1 MRKLWNAL
9 RRPSARWSV
18 LALVATGIVI
28 GIALIVLPHV
38 GIKVTSTTEFCVS
51 CHSMQPVYEEYKQ
64 SVHFQNASGVRAE
77 CHDCHIPP
85 DIPGMVK
92 RKLEASNHSMQPVY
106 EEYKQSVHFQNA
118 SGVRAE
124 CHDCHIP
131 PDIPGMVKRKL
142 EASND
147 IYQTFIAHSIDT
159 PEKFEAKRAELA
171 EREWAR
177 MKENNSATC
186 RSCHNYDAMDH
197 AKQHPEAARQM
208 KVAAKDNQSCI
219 DCHKGIAH
227 QLPDMS
233 SGFRKQFDELRASA
247 NDSGDTL
254 YSIDIK
260 PIYAAKGDKEA
271 SGSLLP
277 ASEVKVLKR
286 DGDWLQIE
294 ITGWTESAGR
304 QRVLTQFP
312 GKRIFVA
319 SIRGDV
325 QQQVKTL
332 EKTTVA
338 DTSTEWSKLQATAW
352 MKKGD
357 MVNDIKPIWAYA
369 DSLYN
374 GTCNQCHGAPE
385 IAHFDA
391 NGWIGTLNGMIGFTS
406 LDKREERT
414 LLKYL
419 QMNASD
425 TAGKAHGDKKEEK

>member
-1 MRKLWNAL
+1 MIIEGIKNLLGEDLTKQVETALKGKGKDGKDVDLVIGNDGSFVPAEKYNGANSGKTSAENAL
-9 RRPSARWSV
+9 KAAAEALKAIGGSGDPAKIAEDVKTAQTTITTLQTNHDAEIKKISKNAALRMALNGKVHDPSD
-18 LALVATGIVI
+18 II
-28 GIALIVLPHV
+28 GLL
-38 GIKVTSTTEFCVS
+38 
-51 CHSMQPVYEEYKQ
+51 
-64 SVHFQNASGVRAE
+64 
-77 CHDCHIPP
+77 D
-85 DIPGMVK
+85 
-92 RKLEASNHSMQPVY
+92 LE
-106 EEYKQSVHFQNA
+106 K
-118 SGVRAE
+118 
-124 CHDCHIP
+124 I
-131 PDIPGMVKRKL
+131 
-142 EASND
+142 
-147 IYQTFIAHSIDT
+147 
-159 PEKFEAKRAELA
+159 EAKRAELA

-338 DTSTEWSKLQATAW
+338 DTNTEWSKLQATAW

>member
-1 MRKLWNAL
+1 MSKKNLL
-9 RRPSARWSV
+9 
-18 LALVATGIVI
+18 
-28 GIALIVLPHV
+28 
-38 GIKVTSTTEFCVS
+38 
-51 CHSMQPVYEEYKQ
+51 
-64 SVHFQNASGVRAE
+64 SGRDKE
-77 CHDCHIPP
+77 
-85 DIPGMVK
+85 
-92 RKLEASNHSMQPVY
+92 LQ
-106 EEYKQSVHFQNA
+106 
-118 SGVRAE
+118 
-124 CHDCHIP
+124 
-131 PDIPGMVKRKL
+131 
-142 EASND
+142 
-147 IYQTFIAHSIDT
+147 
-159 PEKFEAKRAELA
+159 ELA
-171 EREWAR
+171 EQ
-177 MKENNSATC
+177 
-186 RSCHNYDAMDH
+186 Y
-197 AKQHPEAARQM
+197 EAA
-208 KVAAKDNQSCI
+208 KAEN
-219 DCHKGIAH
+219 
-227 QLPDMS
+227 
-233 SGFRKQFDELRASA
+233 
-247 NDSGDTL
+247 
-254 YSIDIK
+254 K
-260 PIYAAKGDKEA
+260 PIYLDADDLADLADWYAMHGKSEQATEVVEYGLRLHPNSTPLLVEQAYLFMDAQKRDKAKQIIGQIPE
-271 SGSLLP
+271 SYS
-277 ASEVKVLKR
+277 SEVKVLKR

-338 DTSTEWSKLQATAW
+338 DTNTEWSKLQATAW

-385 IAHFDA
+385 ISHFDA

>member
-18 LALVATGIVI
+18 LALVAIGIVI

-92 RKLEASNHSMQPVY
+92 RKLEASN
-106 EEYKQSVHFQNA
+106 
-118 SGVRAE
+118 
-124 CHDCHIP
+124 
-131 PDIPGMVKRKL
+131 
-142 EASND
+142 D
-147 IYQTFIAHSIDT
+147 IYQTF
-159 PEKFEAKRAELA
+159 
-171 EREWAR
+171 
-177 MKENNSATC
+177 
-186 RSCHNYDAMDH
+186 
-197 AKQHPEAARQM
+197 
-208 KVAAKDNQSCI
+208 
-219 DCHKGIAH
+219 IAH

-338 DTSTEWSKLQATAW
+338 DTNTEWSKLQATAW

-374 GTCNQCHGAPE
+374 GTCNECHGAPE

>member
-1 MRKLWNAL
+1 
-9 RRPSARWSV
+9 
-18 LALVATGIVI
+18 
-28 GIALIVLPHV
+28 
-38 GIKVTSTTEFCVS
+38 
-51 CHSMQPVYEEYKQ
+51 
-64 SVHFQNASGVRAE
+64 
-77 CHDCHIPP
+77 
-85 DIPGMVK
+85 
-92 RKLEASNHSMQPVY
+92 
-106 EEYKQSVHFQNA
+106 
-118 SGVRAE
+118 
-124 CHDCHIP
+124 
-131 PDIPGMVKRKL
+131 
-142 EASND
+142 
-147 IYQTFIAHSIDT
+147 
-159 PEKFEAKRAELA
+159 
-171 EREWAR
+171 
-177 MKENNSATC
+177 
-186 RSCHNYDAMDH
+186 
-197 AKQHPEAARQM
+197 
-208 KVAAKDNQSCI
+208 
-219 DCHKGIAH
+219 
-227 QLPDMS
+227 MS

-254 YSIDIK
+254 SYSIDIK

-271 SGSLLP
+271 CLSAACFGSESP
-277 ASEVKVLKR
+277 KR
-286 DGDWLQIE
+286 DGWLQIE

-338 DTSTEWSKLQATAW
+338 DTNTEWSKLQATAW

-385 IAHFDA
+385 ISHFDA

>member
-1 MRKLWNAL
+1 M
-9 RRPSARWSV
+9 
-18 LALVATGIVI
+18 
-28 GIALIVLPHV
+28 
-38 GIKVTSTTEFCVS
+38 
-51 CHSMQPVYEEYKQ
+51 
-64 SVHFQNASGVRAE
+64 
-77 CHDCHIPP
+77 
-85 DIPGMVK
+85 
-92 RKLEASNHSMQPVY
+92 
-106 EEYKQSVHFQNA
+106 
-118 SGVRAE
+118 
-124 CHDCHIP
+124 
-131 PDIPGMVKRKL
+131 
-142 EASND
+142 
-147 IYQTFIAHSIDT
+147 
-159 PEKFEAKRAELA
+159 
-171 EREWAR
+171 
-177 MKENNSATC
+177 
-186 RSCHNYDAMDH
+186 
-197 AKQHPEAARQM
+197 
-208 KVAAKDNQSCI
+208 
-219 DCHKGIAH
+219 
-227 QLPDMS
+227 
-233 SGFRKQFDELRASA
+233 
-247 NDSGDTL
+247 
-254 YSIDIK
+254 
-260 PIYAAKGDKEA
+260 
-271 SGSLLP
+271 
-277 ASEVKVLKR
+277 KVLKR
-286 DGDWLQIE
+286 DGDWLHIE

-338 DTSTEWSKLQATAW
+338 DTNTEWSKLQATAW

>member
-1 MRKLWNAL
+1 MRKLWRAL
-9 RRPSARWSV
+9 LRPSARWSM
-18 LALVATGIVI
+18 LTLLIAGIVV
-28 GIALIVLPHV
+28 GVALIVVPHV
-38 GIKVTSTTEFCVS
+38 GMKVTSTTEFCVS
-51 CHSMQPVYEEYKQ
+51 CHSMETVYEEYKQ

-77 CHDCHIPP
+77 CHDCHIPN
-85 DIPGMVK
+85 DLPGM
-92 RKLEASNHSMQPVY
+92 
-106 EEYKQSVHFQNA
+106 
-118 SGVRAE
+118 
-124 CHDCHIP
+124 I
-131 PDIPGMVKRKL
+131 KRKL

-186 RSCHNYDAMDH
+186 RSCHDYDSMDH
-197 AKQHPEAARQM
+197 AKQNPEAARQM
-208 KVAAKDNQSCI
+208 QIAAKDNQYCI

-233 SGFRKQFDELRASA
+233 SGFRKQFDELRAKA
-247 NDSGDTL
+247 NDDGDTL
-254 YSIDIK
+254 YSLDIK
-260 PIYAAKGDKEA
+260 PLYAQKGDKDPA
-271 SGSLLP
+271 GSLLP

-286 DGDWLQIE
+286 DGDWLQVE
-294 ITGWTESAGR
+294 ITGWTETDGR
-304 QRVLTQFP
+304 RRVLSELP

-325 QQQVKTL
+325 QGNVKNL
-332 EKTTVA
+332 ESTTVEA
-338 DTSTEWSKLQATAW
+338 TDTSWSKLQATAW
-352 MKKGD
+352 MQQGD

-374 GTCNQCHGAPE
+374 GSCNQCHGAPD

-425 TAGKAHGDKKEEK
+425 TGGAAHGDNGEK

>member
-18 LALVATGIVI
+18 LALVAIGIVI

-51 CHSMQPVYEEYKQ
+51 C
-64 SVHFQNASGVRAE
+64 
-77 CHDCHIPP
+77 
-85 DIPGMVK
+85 
-92 RKLEASNHSMQPVY
+92 HSMQPVY

-286 DGDWLQIE
+286 DGD
-294 ITGWTESAGR
+294 
-304 QRVLTQFP
+304 
-312 GKRIFVA
+312 
-319 SIRGDV
+319 
-325 QQQVKTL
+325 
-332 EKTTVA
+332 
-338 DTSTEWSKLQATAW
+338 
-352 MKKGD
+352 
-357 MVNDIKPIWAYA
+357 
-369 DSLYN
+369 
-374 GTCNQCHGAPE
+374 
-385 IAHFDA
+385 
-391 NGWIGTLNGMIGFTS
+391 
-406 LDKREERT
+406 
-414 LLKYL
+414 
-419 QMNASD
+419 
-425 TAGKAHGDKKEEK
+425 

>member
-51 CHSMQPVYEEYKQ
+51 C
-64 SVHFQNASGVRAE
+64 
-77 CHDCHIPP
+77 
-85 DIPGMVK
+85 
-92 RKLEASNHSMQPVY
+92 HSMQPVY

-304 QRVLTQFP
+304 FSR
-312 GKRIFVA
+312 
-319 SIRGDV
+319 
-325 QQQVKTL
+325 
-332 EKTTVA
+332 
-338 DTSTEWSKLQATAW
+338 
-352 MKKGD
+352 
-357 MVNDIKPIWAYA
+357 
-369 DSLYN
+369 
-374 GTCNQCHGAPE
+374 
-385 IAHFDA
+385 
-391 NGWIGTLNGMIGFTS
+391 
-406 LDKREERT
+406 
-414 LLKYL
+414 
-419 QMNASD
+419 
-425 TAGKAHGDKKEEK
+425 

>member
-1 MRKLWNAL
+1 KLWNAL
-9 RRPSARWSV
+9 RRSITRRSV
-18 LALVATGIVI
+18 MALVAIGIVI

-38 GIKVTSTTEFCVS
+38 RIKVTSTTEFCVS
-51 CHSMQPVYEEYKQ
+51 CHSMQP
-64 SVHFQNASGVRAE
+64 
-77 CHDCHIPP
+77 
-85 DIPGMVK
+85 
-92 RKLEASNHSMQPVY
+92 LY

-338 DTSTEWSKLQATAW
+338 DTNTEWSKLEYTAW

-385 IAHFDA
+385 IAHSDA
-391 NGWIGTLNGMIGFTS
+391 NGWIGTLNGMI
-406 LDKREERT
+406 D
-414 LLKYL
+414 
-419 QMNASD
+419 
-425 TAGKAHGDKKEEK
+425 

>member
-1 MRKLWNAL
+1 
-9 RRPSARWSV
+9 
-18 LALVATGIVI
+18 
-28 GIALIVLPHV
+28 
-38 GIKVTSTTEFCVS
+38 
-51 CHSMQPVYEEYKQ
+51 
-64 SVHFQNASGVRAE
+64 
-77 CHDCHIPP
+77 
-85 DIPGMVK
+85 
-92 RKLEASNHSMQPVY
+92 
-106 EEYKQSVHFQNA
+106 
-118 SGVRAE
+118 
-124 CHDCHIP
+124 
-131 PDIPGMVKRKL
+131 
-142 EASND
+142 
-147 IYQTFIAHSIDT
+147 
-159 PEKFEAKRAELA
+159 
-171 EREWAR
+171 

-312 GKRIFVA
+312 ANASLLPRFVA
-319 SIRGDV
+319 MFSSR
-325 QQQVKTL
+325 
-332 EKTTVA
+332 
-338 DTSTEWSKLQATAW
+338 
-352 MKKGD
+352 
-357 MVNDIKPIWAYA
+357 
-369 DSLYN
+369 
-374 GTCNQCHGAPE
+374 
-385 IAHFDA
+385 
-391 NGWIGTLNGMIGFTS
+391 
-406 LDKREERT
+406 
-414 LLKYL
+414 
-419 QMNASD
+419 
-425 TAGKAHGDKKEEK
+425 